1 MTEPKPKMTF
11 TVHTRRID
19 ARGSLA
25 KCKEASITLD
35 TDVNGRA
42 DAFNPAELLLA
53 ALTACMIKGI
63 ERVTPIMKFK
73 LRGVEVRMHGVRQ
86 DVPPRMESIDYEL
99 TVDTDEDDRRL
110 ELLHENVKRYGTVFN
125 TVAPGTALS
134 GTIRRAG

>member
-1 MTEPKPKMTF
+1 MTF

-19 ARGSLA
+19 AHGSLA

-35 TDVNGRA
+35 TDVNGRP

-73 LRGVEVRMHGVRQ
+73 LGGVEVRMHGVRQ
-86 DVPPRMESIDYEL
+86 DVPPRQESIDYEL
-99 TVDTDEDDRRL
+99 TVDTDEDDRRSRCAANWL
-110 ELLHENVKRYGTVFN
+110 NG
-125 TVAPGTALS
+125 APVLARGPNLTYLKS
-134 GTIRRAG
+134 RI